1 MTCIPAMCYSPSL
14 MHNSV
19 LPPEDVRAR
28 FAMHHFSSITKNV
41 LCRNYGTDLFCTQ
54 GLQASSYKVFEAHLL
69 EAPHTD
75 THIHTQNFGMKQ
87 ICFAYK
93 VYKPSSFKL
102 FVTHHLETPS
112 HTHALTSSPFPHACH
127 ARIKTQ
133 ADMARHR
140 QTWSTKTSKHVDASP
155 LQQQVLLTRLSPEKS
170 HACRLLDKRQHL
182 LLNSKCFSQETI
194 FTHLMHV
201 FPNK

>member
-1 MTCIPAMCYSPSL
+1 
-14 MHNSV
+14 
-19 LPPEDVRAR
+19 
-28 FAMHHFSSITKNV
+28 MHHLSSITKMYSV
-41 LCRNYGTDLFCTQ
+41 GIMELVCLALKVYKP
-54 GLQASSYKVFEAHLL
+54 SSYKFFEAHLL

-75 THIHTQNFGMKQ
+75 THTHIHTQNLVMKL
-87 ICFAYK
+87 ICFACK
-93 VYKPSSFKL
+93 VYKPSSSKL

-112 HTHALTSSPFPHACH
+112 HTHTLTSSHFPHACH

-155 LQQQVLLTRLSPEKS
+155 LEQQVLLTRISPEKS

-182 LLNSKCFSQETI
+182 LLNSKCFSQDTI
-194 FTHLMHV
+194 STHLMHV